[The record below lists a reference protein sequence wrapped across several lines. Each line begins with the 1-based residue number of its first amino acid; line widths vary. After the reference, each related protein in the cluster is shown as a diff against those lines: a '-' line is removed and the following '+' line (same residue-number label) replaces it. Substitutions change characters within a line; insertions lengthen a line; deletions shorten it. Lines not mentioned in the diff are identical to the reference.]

1 MDNGFKYEE
10 QAPVCTEDGLT
21 LVRSFCAVLS
31 SVIFCRDS
39 CSFCEDSYP
48 YLAKNG
54 ICKASGCKVGIPAH
68 GVTGYKDVKADD
80 EQSLMDAVSKQPVSV
95 AIEARPC
102 RWPSIM
108 MRVRLNRWVLHRVVL
123 PCFLCFECLWD
134 NRQIRWPSSST
145 RAECSARPAAPSWT
159 TACWSWATEPRTART
174 TGG

>member
-1 MDNGFKYEE
+1 M
-10 QAPVCTEDGLT
+10 
-21 LVRSFCAVLS
+21 
-31 SVIFCRDS
+31 
-39 CSFCEDSYP
+39 
-48 YLAKNG
+48 AKNG

-123 PCFLCFECLWD
+123 PCLQADQMAFQLYKGGVLSKTCGTKLDHGVLVVGYGTEDGKDYWLVKPSGCKRSLD
-134 NRQIRWPSSST
+134 PRDRSSSL
-145 RAECSARPAAPSWT
+145 
-159 TACWSWATEPRTART
+159 
-174 TGG
+174 

>member
-10 QAPVCTEDGLT
+10 QAPVCTEDGLAG
-21 LVRSFCAVLS
+21 VCSFSYPKFHVVASPRGILAT
-31 SVIFCRDS
+31 
-39 CSFCEDSYP
+39 FCEDSYP

-102 RWPSIM
+102 RWPS
-108 MRVRLNRWVLHRVVL
+108 LNRWVLHRVVL

-174 TGG
+174 TGW